1 MFGSEFLA
9 HGVWLFGDG
18 AMQGQELGSMIL
30 LGDFQLR
37 VFYDSII
44 LLTFSLG
51 WLLSVSFP

>member
-1 MFGSEFLA
+1 
-9 HGVWLFGDG
+9 
-18 AMQGQELGSMIL
+18 MQGQELGSMIL